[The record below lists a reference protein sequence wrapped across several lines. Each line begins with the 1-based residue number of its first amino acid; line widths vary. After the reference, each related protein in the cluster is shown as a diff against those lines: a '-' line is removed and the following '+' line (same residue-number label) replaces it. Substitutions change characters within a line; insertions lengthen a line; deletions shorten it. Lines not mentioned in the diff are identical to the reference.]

1 MKKVLGLIFVA
12 LLALAGC
19 GQANTATTES
29 SSTASEATTSQTSE
43 EVTEASSRQE
53 KEPVAETT
61 KVLKGRIDN
70 SDVTLTIVYTD
81 VVKHFT
87 MEMLGEIEE
96 DVPDEVSPE
105 ELQAMIRE
113 NMATNTDYLEVENE
127 PGISVEYFVTND
139 KKMRVVMELDLE
151 KANIDRVKHINFF
164 KFIAE
169 NADDFKRPNTLIAG
183 LKMGGFKDK

>member
-1 MKKVLGLIFVA
+1 MKKVLGLVFA
-12 LLALAGC
+12 SLLVLSGC
-19 GQANTATTES
+19 GQTNTATTES

-70 SDVTLTIVYTD
+70 SDVTLTLVYTD

-169 NADDFKRPNTLIAG
+169 NADDFKRSNTLIAG

>member
-1 MKKVLGLIFVA
+1 MKKVLGLIFTS
-12 LLALAGC
+12 LLALSGC
-19 GQANTATTES
+19 GQTNIATTES

-43 EVTEASSRQE
+43 EVTETSSRQE

-70 SDVTLTIVYTD
+70 SDVTLTLVYTD

-151 KANIDRVKHINFF
+151 KANIDRVKHMNFF

>member
-70 SDVTLTIVYTD
+70 SDVTLTLVYTD

>member
-1 MKKVLGLIFVA
+1 MKKVLGLVFA
-12 LLALAGC
+12 SLLVLSGC
-19 GQANTATTES
+19 GQTNIATTES

-43 EVTEASSRQE
+43 EVTETSSRQE

-61 KVLKGRIDN
+61 KVLKGRIDH
-70 SDVTLTIVYTD
+70 SDVTLTLVYTD

-151 KANIDRVKHINFF
+151 KANIDRVKHMNFF

>member
-70 SDVTLTIVYTD
+70 SDVTLTLVYTD

-164 KFIAE
+164 KFLAE

>member
-1 MKKVLGLIFVA
+1 MKKVLGLIFTS
-12 LLALAGC
+12 LLALSGC
-19 GQANTATTES
+19 GQTNTATTES
-29 SSTASEATTSQTSE
+29 SSTASEATTSQTRE

-70 SDVTLTIVYTD
+70 SDVTLTLVYTD

>member
-1 MKKVLGLIFVA
+1 MKKVLGLVFA
-12 LLALAGC
+12 SLLVLSGC
-19 GQANTATTES
+19 GQTNTATTES
-29 SSTASEATTSQTSE
+29 SGTASEATTSQTSE

-70 SDVTLTIVYTD
+70 SDVTLTLVYTD